1 MSRVAQTGPAAL
13 TPPTHYRDFETRLAD
28 PPAPDSFSERE
39 LEGLPEPVRRFLT
52 MSIAPGAPLARS
64 ARFRMRGSIKLGK
77 RWMPFRAR
85 QVLAPHHGLVWA
97 ARVGGGLAGSDRYAD
112 GQGSMDW
119 RILGLVRVVHAEGP
133 DTSRS
138 TAGRVG
144 AEAVWVPTTLL
155 PRFGVT
161 WSATDPHHVAATYL
175 LDETELKVRYVLADD
190 GRVRS
195 VTLERWADPDN
206 TGTYGYHPFGF
217 EVTGHTSFDG
227 VTIANAG
234 RGGWFF
240 GTDRWADGEFM
251 RYEITDYRLVT
262 EDTRR
267 PL

>member
-1 MSRVAQTGPAAL
+1 
-13 TPPTHYRDFETRLAD
+13 
-28 PPAPDSFSERE
+28 
-39 LEGLPEPVRRFLT
+39 
-52 MSIAPGAPLARS
+52 
-64 ARFRMRGSIKLGK
+64 
-77 RWMPFRAR
+77 
-85 QVLAPHHGLVWA
+85 
-97 ARVGGGLAGSDRYAD
+97 
-112 GQGSMDW
+112 MDW

-155 PRFGVT
+155 PRFSVT
-161 WSATDPHHVAATYL
+161 WSATDPHHIAATYL
-175 LDETELKVRYVLADD
+175 LDETELKLRYVLADD

-227 VTIANAG
+227 VTIPSAG